1 MMILL
6 GMILFLAQ
14 AQQGSVAGIVSKPG
28 GTEPLQGAIVV
39 LNPIAASS
47 VTLPRP
53 TRSEED
59 GRFSITGIEPGQYR
73 LQVQSAQY
81 GVVEYGQRK
90 PGGPGT
96 VLAIAAGQR
105 MTDLKIPMLPTGT
118 ISGRITGRSGEPL
131 AYATVQALRYLYQN
145 GKRILAVAQ
154 TTTTDDRGEYRLF
167 WLNSGKY
174 VVVAGQR
181 TSPSRPVMSSPLR
194 PGETL
199 RTLSLPLGM
208 LATPGGQADA
218 LLEGSNLTRRIL
230 EDGTVQEESWMPTYY
245 PGTTNR
251 TQATAVDVAAGA
263 TTAGIDIVLGPSP
276 VQKVH
281 GRVVGIVAG
290 QQVMVTLAS
299 GTQGMMGTA
308 LNQTPSLDGS
318 FEFAGVLPGTYI
330 LAAQSSGGLLST
342 PVAVS
347 VEDRDVENLSI
358 ALEPAI
364 TLTVRYTFEGLPQG
378 QATPTSPILGA
389 LRPDLVAAYGT
400 TAGNVRAVNIS
411 LGAGNV
417 VALSGAPGD
426 YQFDVTGQTVLAA
439 EGVVREGAKS
449 FFVKSMRMG
458 REDAM
463 NGFRL
468 SSSGSNVLDVVLTTQ
483 VGAVSGVAIGRAGDP
498 AVNSTVVLIPAT
510 ARKRSSLYQ
519 AVVTGNDGR
528 FAFQGLA
535 PGDYKL
541 FAWDDIEN
549 GAWQNAE
556 FLVPY
561 ESRGRLVSISENSKD
576 EVQLNVIY
584 NP

>member
-6 GMILFLAQ
+6 GMILFLTQ
-14 AQQGSVAGIVSKPG
+14 AQQGTVAGIVSKPG

-39 LNPIAASS
+39 LSPIASLS
-47 VTLPRP
+47 MTLPRT

-73 LQVQSAQY
+73 LQVQSGQY
-81 GVVEYGQRK
+81 GIVEYGQRK
-90 PGGPGT
+90 PNGPGA
-96 VLAIAAGQR
+96 VLTIAAGQR
-105 MTDLKIPMLPTGT
+105 ITDLKIPMLPTGT

-145 GKRILAVAQ
+145 GKRILSVAQ

-181 TSPSRPVMSSPLR
+181 VSSGRPAMSSPLR

-199 RTLSLPLGM
+199 RTLSLPAGM
-208 LATPGGQADA
+208 LAAPGGQADA

-251 TQATAVDVAAGA
+251 SQATALDVTVGA
-263 TTAGIDIVLGPSP
+263 TTTGINIVLGPSS
-276 VQKVH
+276 VQRVR
-281 GRVVGIVAG
+281 GRVTGIVAG
-290 QQVMVTLAS
+290 QQVMVTFAS
-299 GTQGMMGTA
+299 STQGVIGQAMSQA
-308 LNQTPSLDGS
+308 PSLDGS

-330 LAAQSSGGLLST
+330 LAAQNSVGLGPGLLPGLAST
-342 PVAVS
+342 PIAVS

-358 ALEPAI
+358 ALEPPI

-378 QATPTSPILGA
+378 QATPASPIVAA
-389 LRPDLVAAYGT
+389 LRPDLVSAYG
-400 TAGNVRAVNIS
+400 AAPGNARAVNIS

-417 VALSGAPGD
+417 VALSGAPGA
-426 YQFDVTGQTVLAA
+426 YQFDLTGQTVLAG
-439 EGVVREGAKS
+439 EGVIRDEPRR
-449 FFVKSMRMG
+449 FLVKSMRLG

-468 SSSGSNVLDVVLTTQ
+468 SSADQ
-483 VGAVSGVAIGRAGDP
+483 VF
-498 AVNSTVVLIPAT
+498 ST
-510 ARKRSSLYQ
+510 LY
-519 AVVTGNDGR
+519 
-528 FAFQGLA
+528 
-535 PGDYKL
+535 
-541 FAWDDIEN
+541 
-549 GAWQNAE
+549 
-556 FLVPY
+556 
-561 ESRGRLVSISENSKD
+561 
-576 EVQLNVIY
+576 
-584 NP
+584 